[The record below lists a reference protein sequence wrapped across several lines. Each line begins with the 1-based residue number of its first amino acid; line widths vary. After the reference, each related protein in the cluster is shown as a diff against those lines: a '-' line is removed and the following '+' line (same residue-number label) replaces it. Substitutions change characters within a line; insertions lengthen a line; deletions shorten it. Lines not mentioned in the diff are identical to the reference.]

1 MERSNEDSNDL
12 DVSLLGTIAITRPIY
27 SYVLIAFIVVSL
39 IGVTWSV
46 FGSIAQTIEG
56 IGEIDTIDG
65 LERVSS
71 IYGGSIIEKKVELND
86 SVSPGDVILIIER
99 PELEFAIQE
108 MKFSI
113 KRLKQKKALTYSG
126 NSNNYSINKK
136 ADKLAVLRL
145 KEEIKETNKNI
156 VFFEKRISQEKE
168 LIEKGLITYTEY
180 VDTQTKF
187 SELKTEKISLE
198 EQLNIIILDS
208 EERNFDLNIIENDI
222 STQLLILEM
231 KLADLIKDYK
241 FQTEVT
247 AKKAGTIRSLNFR
260 VGDVISENFVV
271 AIIHVH
277 ETKLKDYV
285 LNLYIPFDANEAI
298 SEGMDVDIQPFNVD
312 HNLHGWLKGKV
323 KYVNTFTSTYGGLLN
338 TLENKSLI
346 QLIEAKGSVYH
357 VVVQLDADPNT
368 FSGFEW
374 TNKKGPPNKI
384 LPGQLT
390 LAFVHVKVKA
400 PIDFVLP
407 IFNDFFN

>member
-156 VFFEKRISQEKE
+156 VFF
-168 LIEKGLITYTEY
+168 LG
-180 VDTQTKF
+180 
-187 SELKTEKISLE
+187 
-198 EQLNIIILDS
+198 
-208 EERNFDLNIIENDI
+208 
-222 STQLLILEM
+222 
-231 KLADLIKDYK
+231 
-241 FQTEVT
+241 
-247 AKKAGTIRSLNFR
+247 
-260 VGDVISENFVV
+260 
-271 AIIHVH
+271 
-277 ETKLKDYV
+277 
-285 LNLYIPFDANEAI
+285 
-298 SEGMDVDIQPFNVD
+298 QP
-312 HNLHGWLKGKV
+312 
-323 KYVNTFTSTYGGLLN
+323 
-338 TLENKSLI
+338 
-346 QLIEAKGSVYH
+346 
-357 VVVQLDADPNT
+357 
-368 FSGFEW
+368 
-374 TNKKGPPNKI
+374 
-384 LPGQLT
+384 
-390 LAFVHVKVKA
+390 
-400 PIDFVLP
+400 
-407 IFNDFFN
+407 